1 MVILSL
7 LIFAAFYFFQINRM
21 AYAFVTSR
29 ELSEEK
35 QTKVFRMVNI
45 CITLLF
51 IALYVELTYVS

>member
-1 MVILSL
+1 MIILALMV
-7 LIFAAFYFFQINRM
+7 FAAFYFFQINRI

-35 QTKVFRMVNI
+35 QTKVYRMLNF

-51 IALYVELTYVS
+51 VALYVELTYVS